1 MFEGQFGRN
10 LKAYID
16 DMVVK
21 SKKVEE
27 HLTNLAKTFSV
38 LREYNL
44 RLNASKRSFGVSSGK
59 FLGYMITYCGI
70 KVNPEQIRAIN
81 NMHPPWNPKEVQR
94 LTVMMAALNRFISR
108 SADRCHPFF
117 QLLHKWKDFRWTDE
131 CAVAFKDLKRYLSN
145 PSILS

>member
-21 SKKVEE
+21 SKKVEK
-27 HLTNLAKTFSV
+27 HLTDLAKTFSV
-38 LREYNL
+38 LREHNL
-44 RLNASKRSFGVSSGK
+44 RLNASKHSFGVSSGK
-59 FLGYMITYCGI
+59 FLGYVITHRGI
-70 KVNPEQIRAIN
+70 EVNPEQIRVIN
-81 NMHPPWNPKEVQR
+81 SMHPPWNPKEVQR
-94 LTVMMAALNRFISR
+94 LTRMMVALNKFISR

-117 QLLHKWKDFRWTDE
+117 QLLHKWKDFRWTEE

-145 PSILS
+145 PPILS